1 MSHERVYHPETCE
14 PFDVP
19 SSKAADLRLNHGW
32 SSTPWRR
39 EPEPEPAVREVGR
52 GRGRQ
57 RQEPVAPPV
66 VEEPEAVEAD
76 ESDGLSCFTPTG
88 EIEADEEA

>member
-1 MSHERVYHPETCE
+1 MPHERVYHPETCE

-19 SSKAADLRLNHGW
+19 SSKAADLRLNKGW

-39 EPEPEPAVREVGR
+39 EAEPEPAVREVGR

-57 RQEPVAPPV
+57 RQEPVVEPV
-66 VEEPEAVEAD
+66 IEEPAAD
-76 ESDGLSCFTPTG
+76 EVEDFAPAA